1 MIKKILAPLLAGLV
15 LTAATPASAANK
27 EHQQMMADIRMLQEQ
42 AQLLQNMLGA
52 LNESLKA
59 LNVRLDEQTNTNR
72 KAFADQKLLIDNVS
86 SDLRVVRERTD
97 DNSVRVSA
105 LSQQLDQLR
114 QMIQQMAARS
124 STEAPAPEAAAGGP
138 PPSTGAAPP
147 PATGTA
153 APPAANIGT
162 SPDKLYSLAWANYT
176 SGQYDLAIDG
186 FEAYIRSF
194 PTATD
199 APRAQVLIGNSYQQ
213 DGKYEKA
220 IEAYDKAIRSYP
232 TSDALPEAY
241 FKKGLSLAHLNQL
254 DRARDA
260 WQTVI
265 QKYPDSAEANLAK
278 QQMNRPPR
286 P

>member
-1 MIKKILAPLLAGLV
+1 MINKTLAPLLAALV
-15 LTAATPASAANK
+15 LAAATPASAANK

-59 LNVRLDEQTNTNR
+59 LNVRLDEQTNANR

-124 STEAPAPEAAAGGP
+124 TTEAPAPEAAAVP
-138 PPSTGAAPP
+138 APATGAVPP
-147 PATGTA
+147 PATQTP
-153 APPAANIGT
+153 PPAANIGT

-199 APRAQVLIGNSYQQ
+199 APR
-213 DGKYEKA
+213 
-220 IEAYDKAIRSYP
+220 P
-232 TSDALPEAY
+232 P
-241 FKKGLSLAHLNQL
+241 
-254 DRARDA
+254 
-260 WQTVI
+260 
-265 QKYPDSAEANLAK
+265 P
-278 QQMNRPPR
+278 PPR
-286 P
+286 STTRSPRISVVYRLLPSLSSHWRVWSRPST